1 MSTSLKSKVLEQ
13 LYLKAVPGGNVANLV
28 EDKKFDKVQYFKDN
42 STGTFYYI
50 KSNLLKTE
58 NDPDIIEI
66 LLR

>member
-1 MSTSLKSKVLEQ
+1 MSSSLKNKVMEQ
-13 LYLKAVPGGNVANLV
+13 LYLVAVPGGNVANLV

-66 LLR
+66 LLK